1 MEINNA
7 NAKAQ
12 GAEASVNEN
21 EYYEL
26 QSVIAEKLYEAREK
40 VLEAVQLARKAKEIE
55 PQDIEYDESMEEI
68 DETKY
73 DIEILLNVL

>member
-1 MEINNA
+1 MEKKLEERVSA
-7 NAKAQ
+7 PQSA
-12 GAEASVNEN
+12 NEN

-26 QSVIAEKLYEAREK
+26 QSVIAETLFEAKDK

-55 PQDIEYDESMEEI
+55 PEEIDLDESMECI

-73 DIEILLNVL
+73 DIEKLINEL

>member
-1 MEINNA
+1 MKTNNA

-26 QSVIAEKLYEAREK
+26 QSIIAETLYEAREK
-40 VLEAVQLARKAKEIE
+40 VLEAVNLARKAKEIE